1 MKAGYR
7 GGGDERLGRGR
18 AEVRSCIIW
27 ESILNSNPIKQD
39 RQLISFSLVSN
50 MLVICSLFIGVQVRA
65 ESRAQMMPMSVP
77 SASFL

>member
-1 MKAGYR
+1 MMR
-7 GGGDERLGRGR
+7 GWAAAE
-18 AEVRSCIIW
+18 EVRSCIIW

-50 MLVICSLFIGVQVRA
+50 MLAIGVQVKA
-65 ESRAQMMPMSVP
+65 ESKAEMTPMSVL